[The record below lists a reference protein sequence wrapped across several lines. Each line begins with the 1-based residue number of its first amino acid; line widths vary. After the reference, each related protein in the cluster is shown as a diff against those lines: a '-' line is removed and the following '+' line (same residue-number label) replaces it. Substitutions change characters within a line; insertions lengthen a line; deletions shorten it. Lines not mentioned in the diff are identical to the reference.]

1 MVTEET
7 WNIISR
13 SNIFRGLTKSEF
25 DIVSNHSSEINYQQ
39 NDIIVTENQK
49 TVALYVILS
58 GKVEVFLPKQSTV
71 RRFSPIKLN
80 VLSQGSFFGE
90 YSLIDT
96 EPASASVQAIEP
108 SILFKITKNDFE
120 KLVGSNDRIG
130 KIIYNN
136 LLKELIKRIR
146 NKDKE
151 LDLFLA

>member
-1 MVTEET
+1 MEET

-13 SNIFRGLTKSEF
+13 TNIFKGLTKTEF
-25 DIVSNHSSEINYQQ
+25 DIVGNHSAMINCKQ
-39 NDIIVTENQK
+39 NDIIVEENQK
-49 TVALYVILS
+49 TVALYLILS
-58 GKVEVFLPKQSTV
+58 GQVEVFLPKQSSIK
-71 RRFSPIKLN
+71 RFSSIKLN
-80 VLSQGSFFGE
+80 VLSQGNFFGE

-108 SILFKITKNDFE
+108 SILFKITKDDFE

-151 LDLFLA
+151 LDLFLT